1 MIANLQPEYMMV
13 TENTG
18 LGLQRLTVNAGASV
32 IPEGSA
38 ETA

>member
-13 TENTG
+13 TDNT
-18 LGLQRLTVNAGASV
+18 GLQRLTGNAGASV